1 MREVIWKPALEKAG
15 IEYRPMMQTRHT
27 SATISLSEEENIG
40 WVQNMLGHSSLQMIF
55 TKYYAWMPK
64 ETRND
69 GSAVMRAYE
78 SVQRKKDFIV
88 DGKEVI
94 SKREP
99 KSSPLTKKDLH
110 QIDVSP

>member
-1 MREVIWKPALEKAG
+1 LL
-15 IEYRPMMQTRHT
+15 
-27 SATISLSEEENIG
+27 SAFLVHPGNPG
-40 WVQNMLGHSSLQMIF
+40 PPGLVKSS
-55 TKYYAWMPK
+55 Y
-64 ETRND
+64 

-78 SVQRKKDFIV
+78 SVQGKKGFIV
-88 DGKEVI
+88 DRAEVI